1 MAEPS
6 TIGEMVSR
14 VLGMASEATLQ
25 DVTCEVAKDAYK
37 ALEQKLS
44 CRAASD
50 VHALERD
57 PTSAARQAVIAEV
70 VDQLPEAE
78 KGSVK
83 RLATELADALRTS
96 AAQAP
101 VGIHVR
107 RVEAETKL
115 ERIDVLKSAA
125 SEALVRESH
134 YLE

>member
-1 MAEPS
+1 M
-6 TIGEMVSR
+6 
-14 VLGMASEATLQ
+14 
-25 DVTCEVAKDAYK
+25 
-37 ALEQKLS
+37 S

-83 RLATELADALRTS
+83 RLATELAEALRTS